1 VSRTSGEIQSVS
13 NRGKTSRA
21 WFAYAVAGGV
31 LTLALALSAAAVL
44 SGAALQG
51 VWLSAGVAYGLQ
63 LVAFALLLHF
73 RDQAGT
79 FMIGWVAGM
88 MLRFLALFVFTLGV
102 TKYAAYPAAPLLLGL
117 VGFIFVLVLLEPLF
131 LRWDL
136 R

>member
-1 VSRTSGEIQSVS
+1 MIS
-13 NRGKTSRA
+13 NRGKSSRA
-21 WFAYAVAGGV
+21 WFAYAVAGGL
-31 LTLALALSAAAVL
+31 LTLVLAMSAAAVF

-51 VWLSAGVAYGLQ
+51 VRVSAAVAYGLQ

-73 RDQAGT
+73 RDGAHT

-102 TKYAAYPAAPLLLGL
+102 AQYAAYPPAPLLLGL
-117 VGFIFVLVLLEPLF
+117 VGFIFVLLLLEPLF